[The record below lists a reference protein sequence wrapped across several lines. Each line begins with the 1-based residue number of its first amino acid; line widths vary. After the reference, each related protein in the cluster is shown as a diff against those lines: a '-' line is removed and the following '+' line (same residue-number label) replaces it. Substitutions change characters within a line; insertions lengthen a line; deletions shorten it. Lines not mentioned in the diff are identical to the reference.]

1 MLVNVLDPELPALA
15 SNAAVELDL
24 LINDEPTDL
33 DSVRQLG
40 ERLNE
45 SLNKP
50 SFDQPALGLH
60 VDIET
65 ETILGQAFLQAPEA
79 KADSKTIL
87 SELARRTED
96 IAQQLSSSDL
106 ETEGKKALELPRAFC
121 LALSQS
127 AAAYRQ
133 SIYEVRPPHPFRR

>member
-1 MLVNVLDPELPALA
+1 MLVNVLDPELPSLA

-33 DSVRQLG
+33 GAVRQLG
-40 ERLNE
+40 ERLNK
-45 SLNKP
+45 SLDKP
-50 SFDQPALGLH
+50 APTSLCGLH
-60 VDIET
+60 VDTET

-79 KADSKTIL
+79 KADSATIL
-87 SELARRTED
+87 KELAHRTEE
-96 IAQQLSSSDL
+96 IARQLSSTAL
-106 ETEGKKALELPRAFC
+106 ETERKTALELPRAFC

-133 SIYEVRPPHPFRR
+133 SLMEIRPPHPFRR